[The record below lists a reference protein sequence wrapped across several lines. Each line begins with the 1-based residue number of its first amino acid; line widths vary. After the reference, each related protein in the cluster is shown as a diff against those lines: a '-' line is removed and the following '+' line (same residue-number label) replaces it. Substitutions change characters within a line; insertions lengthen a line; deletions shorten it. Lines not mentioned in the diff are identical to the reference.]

1 MKKKCAIAVA
11 MICILAAQSF
21 ASGMAAEN
29 ALDFS
34 KVLGKNWTLEE
45 IRTGQTVVRINRS
58 AGTNAIFTLMFE
70 AERVSGVGAPNRYF
84 GPYAR
89 GESAALSFGAMAST
103 MMAALFENEALKEH
117 EYFAYL
123 AKVFRWDMRNGKLML
138 YTLNPKNEEVILVYT
153 E

>member
-1 MKKKCAIAVA
+1 MVKKFFIALA
-11 MICILAAQSF
+11 MIGALAAQSF

-29 ALDFS
+29 ALNFS
-34 KVLGKNWTLEE
+34 SIGGKNWKLEE
-45 IRTGQTVVRINRS
+45 VRTGQTAVRINR
-58 AGTNAIFTLMFE
+58 GTVEIFTLVFE
-70 AERVSGVGAPNRYF
+70 QGRVSGIGAPNRYF
-84 GPYAR
+84 GPYT
-89 GESAALSFGAMAST
+89 GGDSGALSFGAMAST

-123 AKVFRWDMRNGKLML
+123 AKVFRWDLRDSRLML